1 MKDKVNL
8 KKERTNELLVNGLK
22 VGMLAAMT
30 IGLFGCGQKTLVLNE
45 KTMTVEYGTPI
56 SMDIATYLNSEKLD
70 KEELSKILAETKLEI
85 VGDKK
90 VENKDYQA
98 KGDYTVKL
106 TYEKEEAEVKVSVKD
121 TTKPQFVKD
130 TKKEVSF
137 PKDCKPTA
145 EDFSK
150 MFKAE
155 DLDTVKITVDDSKVD
170 YAKEGTYQ
178 AIVKAV
184 DASQNESTQ
193 TITVKITKPELKLD
207 VSKKSMYVK
216 ESFVLKPTVKGKDAK
231 ATFKSSNTSVAT
243 VSETGKVT
251 AKKKGTATITA
262 EANGV
267 KAECKVTV
275 KSVPSGSSTTTQ
287 TVTNPTTGK
296 KEEVTVIKP
305 GKPSNGGGSATSA
318 TATTSREAFNLI
330 NAERR
335 KRGLPEAVWDAE
347 CERIALIRAKE
358 IVSDFS
364 HDGLDKYDP
373 NYKLGEVLTK
383 QNGGFYPASEAVK
396 EWMNS
401 TAHRNILMKE
411 NRTKLVVARCGNYWV
426 AINSR

>member
-30 IGLFGCGQKTLVLNE
+30 IGLVGCGQKTLVLNE

-56 SMDIATYLNSEKLD
+56 SMDITTYLNSEKLD

-85 VGDKK
+85 IGDNK
-90 VENKDYQA
+90 VDGKDFQQ

-137 PKDCKPTA
+137 TKDCKPTA

-150 MFKAE
+150 LFKAE

-193 TITVKITKPELKLD
+193 TVTVKITKPELKLD

-216 ESFVLKPTVKGKDAK
+216 ESFVLEPTVKGKDKK
-231 ATFKSSNTSVAT
+231 ATFKSSNTNIAT

-251 AKKKGTATITA
+251 AKKKGTTTITVS
-262 EANGV
+262 ANGV
-267 KAECKVTV
+267 SATCKVTV
-275 KSVPSGSSTTTQ
+275 KSVPKGSSTTTQ
-287 TVTNPTTGK
+287 TIKNPTTGK
-296 KEEVTVIKP
+296 NETVTVV
-305 GKPSNGGGSATSA
+305 KPSKPSSNTTNGKAVL
-318 TATTSREAFNLI
+318 SREALTYVNQVR
-330 NAERR
+330 AEKGRAPI
-335 KRGLPEAVWDAE
+335 KWASELESV
-347 CERIALIRAKE
+347 ALQRAKE
-358 IVSDFS
+358 ISQDFS
-364 HDGLDKYDP
+364 H
-373 NYKLGEVLTK
+373 N
-383 QNGGFYPASEAVK
+383 GFYEKHLSGVGENIAQ
-396 EWMNS
+396 MNS
-401 TAHRNILMKE
+401 SNTAKAAVNAWKNSPAHNAQMISSD
-411 NRTKLVVARCGNYWV
+411 NTGVIVARYGNYWV
-426 AINSR
+426 ALFTQY

>member
-8 KKERTNELLVNGLK
+8 KKERTNQLLINGLK

-30 IGLFGCGQKTLVLNE
+30 IGLVGCGQKALVLKE
-45 KTMTVEYGTPI
+45 EAMTIEYGTPI
-56 SMDIATYLNSEKLD
+56 SMDIASYLNSEKLD

-85 VGDKK
+85 VGDQK
-90 VENKDYQA
+90 VDGKEYQT

-121 TTKPQFVKD
+121 TTKPEFVKD

-137 PKDCKPTA
+137 TKDCKPTA
-145 EDFSK
+145 EDFAK

-170 YAKEGTYQ
+170 YAKEGSYQ
-178 AIVKAV
+178 ATVKAV

-207 VSKKSMYVK
+207 TSKKSMYVK
-216 ESFVLKPTVKGKDAK
+216 ESFVLKPTVKGKEPK

-243 VSETGKVT
+243 VSDTGKVT
-251 AKKKGTATITA
+251 AKKKGTATIIV
-262 EANGV
+262 EANGI

-275 KSVPSGSSTTTQ
+275 KSVPSGSNTTTQ

-305 GKPSNGGGSATSA
+305 GKPSNGGGSSTSA
-318 TATTSREAFNLI
+318 TATISMDTI
-330 NAERR
+330 NIINQERS
-335 KRGLPEAVWDAE
+335 KRGLSTLSYDASLGSIAKKRAV
-347 CERIALIRAKE
+347 E
-358 IVSDFS
+358 ILTDFS
-364 HDGLDKYDP
+364 HNGMDKYDP
-373 NYKLGEVLTK
+373 NYRIGECIAYGYTSPSGVV
-383 QNGGFYPASEAVK
+383 NG
-396 EWMNS
+396 WMNS
-401 TAHRNILMKE
+401 TAHKDALMRE
-411 NRTKLVVARCGNYWV
+411 SRTKIAVARCGDHWV
-426 AINSR
+426 ALIK